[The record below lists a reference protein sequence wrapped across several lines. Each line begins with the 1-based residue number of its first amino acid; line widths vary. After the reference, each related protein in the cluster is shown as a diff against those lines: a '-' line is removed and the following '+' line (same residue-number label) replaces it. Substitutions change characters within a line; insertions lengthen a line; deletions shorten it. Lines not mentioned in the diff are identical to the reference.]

1 MTHSSAALRPATK
14 ATSRGVGRVGMKAAQ
29 LLRLIA
35 RPPALVQ
42 KEIVHPATTSRAATN
57 STGKLALTHRYPASR
72 FGMHLSAV
80 PYSGTTMTLLLS
92 SPCEPTSTKR
102 PARPCSWWWPVRL
115 SAALWFGLT
124 PAIAAD
130 PAWVPLVR
138 TYCLDCHDGEVNK
151 GELNLEAV
159 LAQAPTQHSDLWE
172 GVVRRLQTRQM
183 PPAGKKRPDE
193 STYSSVLA
201 QLEGTLDAAAL
212 AHPHAGRTATLR
224 RMNRVEYHHAIR
236 DLLALDINAAA
247 LLPADEGSHGFDNV
261 TVDTLSPTL
270 LERYL
275 SAAQKISRLAIGTPE
290 RAPGGDTLRLP
301 PDRSQEA
308 WVEGLPVGTRG
319 GAVFR
324 YTFPR
329 DGGYDLRIRLMRDR
343 DEKVEGLKRSHTL
356 VVLLDDRQVQTFTV
370 TSAKG
375 EDHSRV
381 DEHLTLRLAATAGPR
396 RLGITFIQKDSSLE
410 ETLREPYD
418 SHFNAYRHPRLT
430 PAIFQVSI
438 TGPYDSTTPGESP
451 SRQRVFSVRPKSESE
466 EAASARQIIAALMR
480 RAYRRPVTTSE
491 IDRILKFY
499 ADVRAQGDFERGIEA
514 ALSAILI
521 SRDFLFRIERDPP
534 TLPPKTAYA
543 VDAVQLASRLS
554 YFLWSSI
561 PDDELL
567 AVAERGDLLR
577 EDVLIQQ
584 TRRMLADPRS
594 AALVENFAS
603 QWLHLRNLASASPD
617 ARLFPDFDDNLRQAM
632 RRETELLFNE
642 VMREDRNVIDLLVSS
657 HTWLNERL
665 ANHYGIP
672 QVKGAHFRR
681 VELPKDSQRG
691 GLLRH
696 ASVLTLTSYAT
707 RTSPVIRG
715 KWVLDNLLGT
725 PPPPP
730 APDVPSLESN
740 AVSATLPVRARL
752 AAHRADPA
760 CASCHDVMDPVGF
773 ALEQYDALGR
783 WRTLDTDLP
792 VDAKGGFPDG
802 STFVGVGGLEQALAA
817 RPGMFATTL
826 TEKLLIHALG
836 RGLERHDAP
845 AIRAVVRRAAAN
857 DFRFSAIITGIVTSV
872 PFRMRQTP

>member
-1 MTHSSAALRPATK
+1 MFAPWCVFAHCTFSGAA
-14 ATSRGVGRVGMKAAQ
+14 
-29 LLRLIA
+29 
-35 RPPALVQ
+35 
-42 KEIVHPATTSRAATN
+42 
-57 STGKLALTHRYPASR
+57 
-72 FGMHLSAV
+72 
-80 PYSGTTMTLLLS
+80 MTLLS
-92 SPCEPTSTKR
+92 SSSGEQTPTKR
-102 PARPCSWWWPVRL
+102 NTNPCAWWSIRL
-115 SAALWFGLT
+115 TAALWFALT
-124 PAIAAD
+124 PALAAE

-138 TYCLDCHDGEVNK
+138 AYCLDCHDGEISK
-151 GELNLEAV
+151 GKLNLEAV

-193 STYSSVLA
+193 ATYTSVLA

-275 SAAQKISRLAIGTPE
+275 SAAQKISRLATGTPE

-308 WVEGLPVGTRG
+308 WVEDLPVGTRG
-319 GAVFR
+319 GALFR

-343 DEKVEGLKRSHTL
+343 DEKIEGLKRPHTL
-356 VVLLDDRQVQTFTV
+356 VVLLDDRQVQTFHITP
-370 TSAKG
+370 AKG

-396 RLGITFIQKDSSLE
+396 RLGITFLQQGNPLE
-410 ETLREPYD
+410 ETLREPYE
-418 SHFNAYRHPRLT
+418 SHFNSYRHPRLS
-430 PAIFQVSI
+430 PALFQVSI
-438 TGPYDSTTPGESP
+438 TGPYDSAAPGESP
-451 SRQRVFSVRPKSESE
+451 SRQRIFSVRPSVVPGKESDE
-466 EAASARQIIAALMR
+466 TSSARQIIATLMR
-480 RAYRRPVTTSE
+480 RAYRRPVTAQE
-491 IDRILKFY
+491 IDRVLGFY
-499 ADVRAQGDFERGIEA
+499 HSARAPGDFERGIEA
-514 ALSAILI
+514 ALSAILV

-534 TLPPKTAYA
+534 KLPPNTAYA
-543 VDAVQLASRLS
+543 VDAIQLASRLS

-567 AVAERGDLLR
+567 TVAERGDLLR
-577 EDVLIQQ
+577 DDVLIQQ
-584 TRRMLADPRS
+584 ARRMLADPRS

-632 RRETELLFNE
+632 RQETELLFNE
-642 VMREDRNVIDLLVSS
+642 VMREDRNIIELLVSS

-672 QVKGAHFRR
+672 HVQGSHFRR

-696 ASVLTLTSYAT
+696 ASVLTVTSYAT

-715 KWVLDNLLGT
+715 AWVLSNLLGT

-740 AVSATLPVRARL
+740 AVSANLPARARL

-760 CASCHDVMDPVGF
+760 CASCHNLMDPVGF

-783 WRTLDTDLP
+783 WRTLDADLP
-792 VDAKGGFPDG
+792 VDANGGFPDG
-802 STFVGVGGLEQALAA
+802 STFVGVGGLEQSLAA
-817 RPGMFATTL
+817 RPAMFATTL

-836 RGLERHDAP
+836 RGVEHDDAP
-845 AIRAVVRRAAAN
+845 AIRAIVRQAAAN
-857 DFRFSAIITGIVTSV
+857 DFRFSSIITGIVTSV